1 MRFCALMMG
10 RLDGQYCR
18 LALQEL
24 LARLPDQLRRDAL
37 HVAGNQERND
47 RGMRTEFEEEDGG
60 TAATRQ
66 VAEDFQR
73 PVIPTIDSQIV
84 CGWGGH

>member
-1 MRFCALMMG
+1 
-10 RLDGQYCR
+10 
-18 LALQEL
+18 
-24 LARLPDQLRRDAL
+24 
-37 HVAGNQERND
+37 
-47 RGMRTEFEEEDGG
+47 MRTEFEEEEEDGG

-73 PVIPTIDSQIV
+73 LVITTIDSQIG